1 MISPSDT
8 LYDNSLGIA
17 LVPHLQLLLPRAV
30 RYMHIFLDTIVIV

>member
-17 LVPHLQLLLPRAV
+17 LVPHLH
-30 RYMHIFLDTIVIV
+30 MHIFLDTIVIV